1 MNTPVKTEETWFGF
15 FTDGQ
20 LVALFKREHDAK
32 IWQESEAEPNR
43 SSIVRRRIVWEKCLC
58 PAIQVKTEVISSA
71 TAGVSK
77 PATPDA
83 VASGTTSAK
92 DKGSEP

>member
-1 MNTPVKTEETWFGF
+1 MSDPISTEETWFGF
-15 FTDGQ
+15 FRDGQ
-20 LVALFKREHDAK
+20 LVAMFKQEHEAK

-43 SSIVRRRIVWEKCLC
+43 CSIARRRIVLERCLC
-58 PAIQVKTEVISSA
+58 PAIQVKTEISPA
-71 TAGVSK
+71 TAGVRK